1 MRKNFNYIRY
11 NPQFEG
17 YDCAELRMAMMKMS
31 DKVDKLLEK
40 NQSQNQN
47 SSENNNP
54 SKQDLEQNVKKVMNK
69 MFKQL
74 KSEIDPTKT
83 YSGDEVL
90 QLVAVCVKSTTESL
104 LQQTNKS

>member
-1 MRKNFNYIRY
+1 
-11 NPQFEG
+11 
-17 YDCAELRMAMMKMS
+17 MKMS

-40 NQSQNQN
+40 NQS
-47 SSENNNP
+47 SENQTQNPSSKNKP

-90 QLVAVCVKSTTESL
+90 ELVAVCVKSTTESL
-104 LQQTNKS
+104 LMQTNK

>member
-1 MRKNFNYIRY
+1 
-11 NPQFEG
+11 
-17 YDCAELRMAMMKMS
+17 MKMS

-47 SSENNNP
+47 QNQNFSENNKT

>member
-1 MRKNFNYIRY
+1 
-11 NPQFEG
+11 
-17 YDCAELRMAMMKMS
+17 MKMN

-40 NQSQNQN
+40 NQSSENQNQN
-47 SSENNNP
+47 PNSI
-54 SKQDLEQNVKKVMNK
+54 SKSPNADLEQNVKKVMNK

-74 KSEIDPTKT
+74 KSEIDPSKT

-104 LQQTNKS
+104 LQTSK

>member
-1 MRKNFNYIRY
+1 
-11 NPQFEG
+11 
-17 YDCAELRMAMMKMS
+17 MKMS

-47 SSENNNP
+47 QNSSENNKT
-54 SKQDLEQNVKKVMNK
+54 SKKDLEQNVKKVMNK

-104 LQQTNKS
+104 LQQTNKC

>member
-1 MRKNFNYIRY
+1 MTDTIHNLRNA
-11 NPQFEG
+11 
-17 YDCAELRMAMMKMS
+17 CAELRMAMMKMS

-40 NQSQNQN
+40 NQNQNQNQSQNQN
-47 SSENNNP
+47 SSENNKT

-104 LQQTNKS
+104 LMQTNK